1 MFGTHANSTRRAAL
15 GCAAL
20 VVLAACAVERGSDA
34 RNPDPSTP
42 PRGPRYTTGG
52 TSGAR
57 QSPREL
63 GVPLG
68 LLPPGP
74 SNAITDVEGIRVG
87 HCSVRNPPRVN
98 TGVTLIIPHPGSVFR
113 DKVPAAIAVMNGFGK
128 LSGVTQVR
136 ELGTIET
143 PIGLTS
149 TLSVGTVTEALA
161 RWTLRQPGND
171 RVGSV
176 NAVVGET
183 NDGFLHDIRSPHV
196 SEGHVLEA
204 LANARTGVVA
214 QGTVGAGCGTSA
226 FGWKGGIGTSSRRL
240 PERLGGFTVGVLVQ
254 ANFGGV
260 LTVAGIPVGREM
272 QRMPYGLPAKASTDG
287 SCMIVVAT
295 DAPLDARQLER
306 VARRTFFGLART
318 GSWASHGSGDYAI
331 AFSTARTMRNGR
343 GEPLREGRLS
353 PLFLAAVEAT
363 EEAILNAVFLAT
375 SVDGHRGRRDALPTE
390 DVMTILRRH
399 NVVR

>member
-1 MFGTHANSTRRAAL
+1 MPLLLAFLMRRAAL

-20 VVLAACAVERGSDA
+20 VVLGACVA
-34 RNPDPSTP
+34 DPGAQGRDLFGGEPRRTP
-42 PRGPRYTTGG
+42 R
-52 TSGAR
+52 A
-57 QSPREL
+57 L

-68 LLPPGP
+68 LLAPGP
-74 SNAITDVEGIRVG
+74 ENAITDVAGVRVG
-87 HCSVRNPPRVN
+87 HCSLRNPPTVN
-98 TGVTLIIPHPGSVFR
+98 TGVTVIVPHGGNLFR
-113 DKVPAAIAVMNGFGK
+113 EKVPGAIAVMNGFGK

-161 RWTLRQPGND
+161 RWTLRQSGNS
-171 RVGSV
+171 RVRSV

-183 NDGFLHDIRSPHV
+183 NDGFLHDIRHPHIQPI
-196 SEGHVLEA
+196 HVEEA
-204 LANARTGVVA
+204 LVNARGGVVP

-240 PERLGGFTVGVLVQ
+240 GHRLGGFTVGVLVQ

-260 LTVAGIPVGREM
+260 LTVAGIPVGREL
-272 QRMPYGLPAKASTDG
+272 QTMPYGLPAPASTDG

-306 VARRTFFGLART
+306 VARRTFLGLART
-318 GSWASHGSGDYAI
+318 GSWASHGSGDYAV
-331 AFSTARTMRNGR
+331 AFSTAVAMRNGR
-343 GEPLREGRLS
+343 GKPLADEGLS

-363 EEAILNAVFLAT
+363 EEAVLNAIFLAT
-375 SVDGHRGRRDALPTE
+375 AVEGHRGHRGALPI
-390 DVMTILRRH
+390 DRVLAILRRH
-399 NVVR
+399 RVVTR